1 MKRYWVYLLLAVSLL
16 VNVGVLAGAW
26 FQVWRAQGAS
36 ELAFFGMGHERV
48 PDYLKLDGTQ
58 IERWHAMEQDFVKIL
73 NDVGGEIQIHRE
85 RLVREI
91 FSAQPDTSVIE
102 RERAA
107 IFTLQ
112 EAQQRSV
119 IEQLLKE
126 REMLNAKQRLALA
139 DLLLK
144 QYPHSGNGKDAQPAL
159 AR

>member
-1 MKRYWVYLLLAVSLL
+1 MKRYWVYLLLAISLL

-26 FQVWRAQGAS
+26 FQARQAQGAT

-48 PDYLKLDGTQ
+48 PDYLKLDVMQ
-58 IERWHAMEQDFVKIL
+58 RERWHAMEQDFVKTL

-91 FSAQPDTSVIE
+91 FSAQPNASVIE

-107 IFTLQ
+107 IFMLQ
-112 EAQQRSV
+112 QAQQRSV
-119 IEQLLKE
+119 IGQLLKE
-126 REMLNAKQRLALA
+126 REMLNAQQRLALA

-144 QYPHSGNGKDAQPAL
+144 QDRRTSVGAQQPH

>member
-1 MKRYWVYLLLAVSLL
+1 MKRYWVSLLLAISLL

-26 FQVWRAQGAS
+26 FQTWRAEGAT

-58 IERWHAMEQDFVKIL
+58 LERWHAMEQDFVKTL

-91 FSAQPDTSVIE
+91 FSAQPDASVIE
-102 RERAA
+102 RERTA

-112 EAQQRSV
+112 QGQQRSV
-119 IEQLLKE
+119 IGQLLKE
-126 REMLNAKQRLALA
+126 REMLNAQQRFALA

-144 QYPHSGNGKDAQPAL
+144 QDRRNSAGAQQL
-159 AR
+159 HAR